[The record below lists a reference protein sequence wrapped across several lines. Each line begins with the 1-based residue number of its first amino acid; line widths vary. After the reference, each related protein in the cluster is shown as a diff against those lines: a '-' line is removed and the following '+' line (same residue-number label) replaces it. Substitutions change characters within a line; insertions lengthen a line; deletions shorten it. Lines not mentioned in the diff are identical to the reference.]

1 LQRIASIEKIASLKA
16 LINKARLNYTL
27 PSNQRVVVAFP
38 WLLGFIVGDGCF
50 NFFSPDLSMPQFSK
64 SSRFFIL
71 EDTGRSVPI
80 IMSQL
85 FFSDFQICQPWPWD
99 SPGPTLLGVPMPLQ
113 GKVY

>member
-1 LQRIASIEKIASLKA
+1 MQRIASIEKIASPKA
-16 LINKARLNYTL
+16 LLNKGRLSYTL

-50 NFFSPDLSMPQFSK
+50 NFFSPDLSMLQFSK

-85 FFSDFQICQPWPWD
+85 FFSA
-99 SPGPTLLGVPMPLQ
+99 LLGVPMPLE
-113 GKVY
+113 G